1 LRSRLIVFISIIQSI
16 LFLGHWLLYVTWSSF
31 WDGAASSLTVK
42 IALALLSIS
51 FVGASLCAWYSHHPL
66 VRAGYTFAAVWLGLA
81 SNFLWASVL
90 YWIAYGLSRL
100 TGLNWP
106 PRYIADVFF
115 GVAAL
120 TAVYGI
126 ANAAKIRI
134 TRINVTLPNLPGQW
148 RGRIAALVS
157 DMHLGHV
164 RNGRFIRRL
173 VGKLSELRPD
183 VIFLAGDLYDGT
195 SANFQKLAEPWR
207 RVTSPATNGAHSPSG
222 TNGNR
227 SNGAVAGLGVYYI
240 AGNHEEF
247 YSRAEY
253 HEPLVAAGVRELNNQ
268 KIEVDGLQVLGVHYR
283 DAAYPERYRQILRSA
298 AIDAGRASVLLLHAP
313 VNLHVAEDE
322 GVSLQL
328 SGHTHGGQFFPY
340 TWIAGRIWGKF
351 IHGLTRVGSLQV
363 YTNYGAGT
371 WGPPLR
377 VGTFPEIVLIRFE

>member
-1 LRSRLIVFISIIQSI
+1 MRSRLVVFISIIQSI
-16 LFLGHWLLYVTWSSF
+16 LFLGHGLLYATWSSF
-31 WDGAASSLTVK
+31 WGGPASSPGMKV
-42 IALALLSIS
+42 ALALLSVS

-66 VRAGYTFAAVWLGLA
+66 VRAWYTLAAVWLGLA
-81 SNFLWASVL
+81 SYFLWASL
-90 YWIAYGLSRL
+90 LCWIVYGVSRL
-100 TGLNWP
+100 AGLDWP
-106 PRYIADVFF
+106 PRYIADVLF
-115 GVAAL
+115 GIAAL
-120 TAVYGI
+120 TAIYGI
-126 ANAAKIRI
+126 ANAARIRT
-134 TRINVTLPNLPGQW
+134 TRINVALPNLPEQW
-148 RGRIAALVS
+148 RGRMAALVS

-173 VGKLSELRPD
+173 VGKLSDLRPD

-195 SANFQKLAEPWR
+195 SANFQRLAEPWR
-207 RVTSPATNGAHSPSG
+207 QVTAGSSNGTHAPSV
-222 TNGNR
+222 TNGNG
-227 SNGAVAGLGVYYI
+227 SKAAVASLGVYYI

-253 HEPLVAAGVRELNNQ
+253 HAPLVAAGVRELNNQ
-268 KIEVDGLQVLGVHYR
+268 KVEVDGLQVVGVHYR
-283 DAAYPERYRQILRSA
+283 DAAHPERYRQILRSA

-313 VNLHVAEDE
+313 VNLHIADAE

-340 TWIAGRIWGKF
+340 TWIAGRVWGKF
-351 IHGLTRVGSLQV
+351 IHGLSKIGNLQV